1 MIALLCAVPAERRAL
16 APLAG
21 PAVTLHVSGIGPEA
35 AARAA
40 EAVGATRPTSLISV
54 GFCGALHP
62 GLHVGDLVAPDE
74 VVDRRTGERFTP
86 DPWLLERLPG
96 RRGTLT
102 TAERLARTPAQ
113 RAALD
118 GVAVDMESAAVARV
132 ARRARIPFAALRAV
146 TDERRHRLPDLDACT
161 DSRGRLAATA
171 CIAHLARHPADIPAL
186 VRLGPAAVTAGRTL
200 RSGVRDLLVRLAA
213 A

>member
-40 EAVGATRPTSLISV
+40 EAIGATGPTSMLAV

-62 GLHVGDLVAPDE
+62 HLHVGDLVAPDE
-74 VVDRRTGERFTP
+74 VVDRRTGERFIP

-96 RRGTLT
+96 RRGALT
-102 TAERLARTPAQ
+102 TAERLARTPRQ

-132 ARRARIPFAALRAV
+132 ARRAQIPFAALRAV

-161 DSRGRLAATA
+161 DARGRLAPMA
-171 CIAHLARHPADIPAL
+171 CIAHLARNPADIPSL
-186 VRLGPAAVTAGRTL
+186 VRLGPAAVTAGRAL
-200 RSGVRDLLVRLAA
+200 RSGVRDLLVRVGPT
-213 A
+213 

>member
-40 EAVGATRPTSLISV
+40 EAVGATRPASLISV

-74 VVDRRTGERFTP
+74 VLDRGTGERFTP

-102 TAERLARTPAQ
+102 TAGRLARTPGE
-113 RAALD
+113 REELD

-132 ARRARIPFAALRAV
+132 ARRRRIPFAALRAV
-146 TDERRHRLPDLDACT
+146 TDEVRHRLPDLDACT
-161 DSRGRLAATA
+161 DSRGRLVATA
-171 CIAHLARHPADIPAL
+171 CAAHLARHPADIPAL
-186 VRLGPAAVTAGRTL
+186 FRLGPAAATAGRAL
-200 RSGVRDLLVRLAA
+200 RSGVRDLLVRLGPA
-213 A
+213 